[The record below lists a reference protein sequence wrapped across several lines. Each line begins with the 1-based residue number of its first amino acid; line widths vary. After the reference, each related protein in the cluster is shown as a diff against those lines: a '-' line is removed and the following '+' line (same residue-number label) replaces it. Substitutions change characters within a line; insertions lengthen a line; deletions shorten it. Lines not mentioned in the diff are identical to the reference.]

1 MTFWKKQNCRNG
13 EQIRG
18 QELGMGLPTK
28 GQEGVQRRD
37 KTVLY
42 LDCGGS
48 HTTLSIC

>member
-1 MTFWKKQNCRNG
+1 
-13 EQIRG
+13 
-18 QELGMGLPTK
+18 MGLPTK
-28 GQEGVQRRD
+28 GQEEGVQRGD